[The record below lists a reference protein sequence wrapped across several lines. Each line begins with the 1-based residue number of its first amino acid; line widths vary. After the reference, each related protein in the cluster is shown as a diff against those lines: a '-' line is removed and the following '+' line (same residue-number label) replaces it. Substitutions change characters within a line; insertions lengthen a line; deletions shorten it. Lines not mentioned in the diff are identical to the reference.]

1 MRWDIPK
8 LDLVSSYLSRTSRT
22 TILRGAVAIVV
33 ALLLLGLLIS
43 RFYTATHTVATIE
56 HQGQGVIG
64 QLVGHPAPDF
74 TVTLWNGTP
83 GEKIHLTAL
92 HGKVVVVNFWASWC
106 DPCHSEAPVLASV
119 AHQYSAKGIVFIGVA
134 LETQD
139 NDGLEF
145 IHQYH
150 VPYECGP
157 APDSLAVAYALTGIP
172 VTVTINAEGVVE
184 GQIDGPVTATSLD
197 AAIHRAE
204 S

>member
-1 MRWDIPK
+1 
-8 LDLVSSYLSRTSRT
+8 V
-22 TILRGAVAIVV
+22 
-33 ALLLLGLLIS
+33 LLGLLIS
-43 RFYTATHTVATIE
+43 RFYSATHTVATIE

-64 QLVGHPAPDF
+64 QLVGHPAPDL

-83 GEKIHLTAL
+83 GEKMNLAAL

-106 DPCHSEAPVLASV
+106 DPCHSEAPILASV
-119 AHQYSAKGIVFIGVA
+119 AHQYAAKGIVFIGIA

-139 NDGLEF
+139 SDGLNF
-145 IHQYH
+145 IRQYH

-172 VTVTINAEGVVE
+172 VTVTINAKGVVE
-184 GQIDGPVTATSLD
+184 GQIDGPVTAASLNS
-197 AAIHRAE
+197 AIHRAE

>member
-1 MRWDIPK
+1 
-8 LDLVSSYLSRTSRT
+8 
-22 TILRGAVAIVV
+22 
-33 ALLLLGLLIS
+33 
-43 RFYTATHTVATIE
+43 
-56 HQGQGVIG
+56 VIG

-83 GEKIHLTAL
+83 GEKIHLAAL

-119 AHQYSAKGIVFIGVA
+119 AHQYDAKGIVFIGVA

-139 NDGLEF
+139 NDGREF

-184 GQIDGPVTATSLD
+184 GQIDGPVTATSLG
-197 AAIHRAE
+197 AAIQRAE